1 MTNNL
6 LINNYIIYNIK
17 FLCHLFVNN
26 EFRVLSFCHLSLSVC
41 LFLILVDSRFTEQV
55 DSLPDIVDSI
65 PGFVDI
71 FLKVL
76 TLAQAKP

>member
-26 EFRVLSFCHLSLSVC
+26 EFRVLSFCHLSLSVVLEC
-41 LFLILVDSRFTEQV
+41 LFLILVDS
-55 DSLPDIVDSI
+55 
-65 PGFVDI
+65 
-71 FLKVL
+71 FLL
-76 TLAQAKP
+76 IS

>member
-26 EFRVLSFCHLSLSVC
+26 EFRVLSFCHLSFVIVRLSWNE
-41 LFLILVDSRFTEQV
+41 I
-55 DSLPDIVDSI
+55 
-65 PGFVDI
+65 FVP
-71 FLKVL
+71 LHY
-76 TLAQAKP
+76 P

>member
-41 LFLILVDSRFTEQV
+41 LGMKFSYLCIIHEKR
-55 DSLPDIVDSI
+55 
-65 PGFVDI
+65 
-71 FLKVL
+71 
-76 TLAQAKP
+76 

>member
-1 MTNNL
+1 MTV
-6 LINNYIIYNIK
+6 
-17 FLCHLFVNN
+17 F
-26 EFRVLSFCHLSLSVC
+26 C
-41 LFLILVDSRFTEQV
+41 LFPDVVDSHFSGQV
-55 DSLPDIVDSI
+55 DNHPDIVDSI